1 VKIIRGQSVS
11 SATPQGVVGGG
22 ATVSRETC
30 GAGGIYMAYYRVPP
44 RGRSIPH
51 YHVNCETAVYLVKG
65 HARAYSG
72 NDLSIVM
79 EAEPGDLVYI
89 PANEV
94 HMVENPSE
102 SEWVEYVAAR
112 NAPEEVVVEVN
123 VRATESR
130 SVG

>member
-1 VKIIRGQSVS
+1 
-11 SATPQGVVGGG
+11 
-22 ATVSRETC
+22 
-30 GAGGIYMAYYRVPP
+30 MAYYRVPP

-72 NDLSIVM
+72 DDLSTV
-79 EAEPGDLVYI
+79 EEVAPGDFVYI
-89 PANEV
+89 PADEV

-112 NAPEEVVVEVN
+112 NAPEEIVVEVS
-123 VRATESR
+123 VGTLESR